1 MIIKE
6 KLKKFGVPLLA
17 GLVVLGSVG
26 GFAGTKAFAA
36 SQQTTQPAKQEV
48 TEQTPAYKASIFL
61 GQQDNGKD
69 ESKDKAAEEKN
80 DAALASKAKISG
92 DEAVKAVKAA
102 YPDNTIQGAVLGDE
116 NGYLIYEVKMTD
128 KAGKNSEVKVDAG
141 NAKILASDNSS
152 EEGIAEENDK
162 NDTKNEQKDGT
173 EKESQGLDNDNVEV
187 EE

>member
-6 KLKKFGVPLLA
+6 KLRKFGVPLLA
-17 GLVVLGSVG
+17 GLVVLGSIG

-36 SQQTTQPAKQEV
+36 SQQTTQPAKQEA

-80 DAALASKAKISG
+80 D
-92 DEAVKAVKAA
+92 
-102 YPDNTIQGAVLGDE
+102 
-116 NGYLIYEVKMTD
+116 
-128 KAGKNSEVKVDAG
+128 KNET
-141 NAKILASDNSS
+141 L
-152 EEGIAEENDK
+152 
-162 NDTKNEQKDGT
+162 NEQKDGT
-173 EKESQGLDNDNVEV
+173 EKESQGPDTDNVEV